1 MSSKTINLLNK
12 KHLYTK
18 LLNIAKY
25 DTMVYPVLE
34 YSKSYFILIKDL
46 QNMKKSLMKKID
58 RNLRIYVYSIL
69 IKGK

>member
-1 MSSKTINLLNK
+1 MSSKTLNLLYK

-34 YSKSYFILIKDL
+34 YSKLYFILIKDL
-46 QNMKKSLMKKID
+46 QNMKKVDEKNLQKFKDICILYID
-58 RNLRIYVYSIL
+58 
-69 IKGK
+69 